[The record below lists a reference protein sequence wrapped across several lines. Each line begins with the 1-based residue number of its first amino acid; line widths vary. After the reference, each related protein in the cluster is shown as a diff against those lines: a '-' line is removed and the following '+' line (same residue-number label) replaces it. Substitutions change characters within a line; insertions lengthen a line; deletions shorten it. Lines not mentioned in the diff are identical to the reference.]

1 MIRIDHISFE
11 FAAADE
17 RFVHDLYA
25 DWDGFCRNC
34 FEKTVDECFSPLDKD
49 RVLREIELLEL
60 DLGGILE
67 EDFYREFPRRL
78 KAELLKVL
86 PSWGIPTES
95 ERKKTDA
102 SRLENL
108 LFYLEHGY
116 QKVEWDDSAFGLT
129 EELDWAVSQQALHA
143 ESIVSL
149 CMKKNHALRRLLWQT
164 SDDKALIRLYADLLS
179 TSSFGLHE
187 KRRFLAILL
196 EMKPG
201 IPVRF
206 IHEDTDDNR
215 LQGMAE
221 LLDTLSVRRI
231 METETEEHAEVDLP
245 PYWHYLYEWL
255 INYYPFNGIAIF
267 GGKGDFICHLHH
279 RLLTFIRK
287 RNYSFYLSKQELT
300 VNFLLEVFG
309 TDYYRDVLNA
319 IYDLQPHYADGSPVY
334 DGYLNRELYRIFLQL
349 SLLRLPMAGESP
361 KEKLDSGWKQTAYS
375 TDMEMV
381 AEYLNDT
388 QKSIA
393 DKRSLFRLL
402 TKEKPEILMDWLQ
415 SEAAKDNALLSVIAN
430 MVDTDLLNRLLSSVS
445 FMAMEVVD
453 QVRTYLLNHISKT
466 EWLKGISETQFNFI
480 FCKAVL
486 LWIENEHCGLSESE
500 RIEQL
505 LHQFYQEISS
515 GSNESSIKILSEKLY
530 LSEDVWKQ
538 DAGNGK
544 IRVDILKLRQILA
557 DKSIPELVKRR
568 MTALFLEQSIEN
580 EENAI
585 WLLHEHEVL
594 EYTLTLISEPVLE
607 EIIRQSVVRMNGIS
621 HITELLSLFDWLV
634 TNEQALSAY
643 LKDRT
648 SGLKVQM
655 VLWLAKVSQS
665 SIKMEGTA
673 REILYLLLMALFGK
687 ENIPV
692 VIKQIFQG
700 SIRETETR
708 NEEYDDMEAVL
719 DLLMTI
725 EAGNGNPAKVR
736 FEEWVRKTKKDS
748 DILPILLENRWNAG
762 NGFTDWLEDAT
773 ISTDGKR
780 ELLQRMVVEKVH
792 EWVGLLRR
800 QPEESKAVMFVATYL
815 SAPLLLQSVAQADF
829 RQAAVLS
836 ETIEWLQC
844 KADGIPFLTGNDRLL
859 STALSEALLF
869 FMQDRDTLGGRSLTE
884 KEVVKKF
891 LAHLYF
897 VYTGKTDFQSDA
909 EWTNLPVNL
918 AVDLEME
925 VWQDV
930 REDEF
935 ADVLLQKNISNTIF
949 SHHIVSVLEKYP
961 EKFLAWLEKDA
972 DLVLIKRIVDVS
984 DITILGQLSL
994 FLSAI
999 AGFEYPDDFRRL
1011 TGWLSSATF
1020 VVYCPVPDDF
1030 RRLTGWLSRFANDRI
1045 FTSDITRVLL
1055 LWVRE
1060 TNWKKQTPEQ
1070 MEDYFISRLFGKNVA
1085 RLPIEWITDNTLPE
1099 SVRKRMLYNHIFFRP
1114 KELLDYIRQ
1123 SVVRN
1128 TLHTDKWLEWMN
1140 TGEWLRLVASLSLS
1154 QAELLQQVMDY
1165 ILISYPVQKEHL
1177 ETALATYI
1185 IENPSEEW
1193 AYNSREEKI
1202 RSFVK
1207 SLPILQEKTE
1217 NEFKNIVNMISEKL
1231 MPEEEKNWL
1240 TGEPMS
1246 DPKIFFIDN
1255 AGLCLLSAWFLRLLS
1270 MLDYLNEARK
1280 DIKDTKS
1287 RIRAIF
1293 LLQYLTCQE
1302 EKEYRETELVFN
1314 RLLVGLPM
1322 HIPLPKRLEL
1332 TAEEKQIADS
1342 LLSAVKAYWPKM
1354 NGTSMKGF
1362 LQSFV
1367 TRTGRLEE
1375 QDEKWVLTVDDKAFD
1390 ILLDSIPWGFRQI
1403 RLPWLKKYIQ
1413 VKWHEKQEF

>member
-60 DLGGILE
+60 DLGGISE

-108 LFYLEHGY
+108 LFYLEYGY

-143 ESIVSL
+143 ESIASL

-164 SDDKALIRLYADLLS
+164 SDDKALIRLYTDLLS
-179 TSSFGLHE
+179 MSSFGLHE

-361 KEKLDSGWKQTAYS
+361 KEKQDSGWKQTAYP

-430 MVDTDLLNRLLSSVS
+430 MVDTDLLNRLLASVS

-466 EWLKGISETQFNFI
+466 EYLKGISETQFNFI

-500 RIEQL
+500 CIEQL

-607 EIIRQSVVRMNGIS
+607 EIIRQSVLRMNGIS

-648 SGLKVQM
+648 FGLKVQM

-700 SIRETETR
+700 SIRETETG

-736 FEEWVRKTKKDS
+736 FEEWVRQIKKDS
-748 DILPILLENRWNAG
+748 DVLPILLENRWSAG

-891 LAHLYF
+891 LVHLYF

-994 FLSAI
+994 FLSAV
-999 AGFEYPDDFRRL
+999 AGFEY
-1011 TGWLSSATF
+1011 
-1020 VVYCPVPDDF
+1020 PDDF

-1085 RLPIEWITDNTLPE
+1085 RLPIEWIADNTLPE

-1217 NEFKNIVNMISEKL
+1217 NELKNIVNMISEKL

-1240 TGEPMS
+1240 IGEPMS

-1293 LLQYLTCQE
+1293 LLQYLTYQE

-1342 LLSAVKAYWPKM
+1342 LLSAVKAHWPKM

-1390 ILLDSIPWGFRQI
+1390 ILLDSVPWGFRQI

-1413 VKWHEKQEF
+1413 VKWHEK

>member
-60 DLGGILE
+60 DLGGIPE

-164 SDDKALIRLYADLLS
+164 SDDKALIRLYTDLLS
-179 TSSFGLHE
+179 MSSFGLHE

-361 KEKLDSGWKQTAYS
+361 KEKLDSEWKQTAYP

-402 TKEKPEILMDWLQ
+402 TKEKPEILTDWLQ
-415 SEAAKDNALLSVIAN
+415 SEAAKDNALFSVIAN

-500 RIEQL
+500 CIEQL

-607 EIIRQSVVRMNGIS
+607 EIIRQSIVRMNGIS
-621 HITELLSLFDWLV
+621 HIAELLSLFDWLV

-648 SGLKVQM
+648 FGLKVQM

-692 VIKQIFQG
+692 VIKQILQG

-736 FEEWVRKTKKDS
+736 FEEWVRQTKKDS
-748 DILPILLENRWNAG
+748 DVLPILLENRWSAG

-909 EWTNLPVNL
+909 EWMNLPVNL

-1011 TGWLSSATF
+1011 TGWLS
-1020 VVYCPVPDDF
+1020 
-1030 RRLTGWLSRFANDRI
+1030 RFANDRI
-1045 FTSDITRVLL
+1045 FTLDITRVLL

-1085 RLPIEWITDNTLPE
+1085 RLPIEWIADNTLPE

-1207 SLPILQEKTE
+1207 SLPILQEKRE
-1217 NEFKNIVNMISEKL
+1217 NELKNIVNMISEKL

-1240 TGEPMS
+1240 IGEPMS

-1302 EKEYRETELVFN
+1302 EKEYREIELVFN

-1342 LLSAVKAYWPKM
+1342 LLSAVKAHWPKM

>member
-60 DLGGILE
+60 DLGGIPE

-164 SDDKALIRLYADLLS
+164 SDDKALIRLYTDLLS
-179 TSSFGLHE
+179 MSSFGLHE

-361 KEKLDSGWKQTAYS
+361 KEKLDSEWKQTAYP

-402 TKEKPEILMDWLQ
+402 TKEKPEILTDWLQ
-415 SEAAKDNALLSVIAN
+415 SEAAKDNALFSVIAN

-500 RIEQL
+500 CIEQL

-607 EIIRQSVVRMNGIS
+607 EIIRQSIVRMNGIS

-648 SGLKVQM
+648 FGLKVQM

-897 VYTGKTDFQSDA
+897 VYTGKTDFQSDT

-1011 TGWLSSATF
+1011 TGWLS
-1020 VVYCPVPDDF
+1020 
-1030 RRLTGWLSRFANDRI
+1030 RFANDRI

-1085 RLPIEWITDNTLPE
+1085 RLPIEWIADNTLPE

-1217 NEFKNIVNMISEKL
+1217 NELKNIVNMISEKL

-1240 TGEPMS
+1240 IGEPMS

-1293 LLQYLTCQE
+1293 LLQYLTYQE

-1342 LLSAVKAYWPKM
+1342 LLSAVKAHWPKM

-1390 ILLDSIPWGFRQI
+1390 ILLDSVPWGFRQI

-1413 VKWHEKQEF
+1413 VKWHEK

>member
-60 DLGGILE
+60 DLGGISE

-108 LFYLEHGY
+108 LFYLEYGY

-143 ESIVSL
+143 ESIASL

-164 SDDKALIRLYADLLS
+164 SDDKALIRLYTDLLS
-179 TSSFGLHE
+179 MSSFGLHE

-201 IPVRF
+201 ISVRF

-361 KEKLDSGWKQTAYS
+361 KEKQDSGWKQTAYP

-430 MVDTDLLNRLLSSVS
+430 MVDTDLLNRLLASVS

-466 EWLKGISETQFNFI
+466 EYLKGISETQFNFI

-607 EIIRQSVVRMNGIS
+607 EIIRQSVLRMNGIS

-648 SGLKVQM
+648 FGLKVQM

-1011 TGWLSSATF
+1011 TGWLS
-1020 VVYCPVPDDF
+1020 
-1030 RRLTGWLSRFANDRI
+1030 RFANDRI

-1085 RLPIEWITDNTLPE
+1085 RLPIEWIADNTLPE

-1217 NEFKNIVNMISEKL
+1217 NELKNIVNMISEKL

-1240 TGEPMS
+1240 IGEPMS

-1342 LLSAVKAYWPKM
+1342 LLSAVKAHWPKM

-1390 ILLDSIPWGFRQI
+1390 ILLDSVPWGFRQI
-1403 RLPWLKKYIQ
+1403 RLPWMKKYIQ

>member
-60 DLGGILE
+60 DLGGISE

-108 LFYLEHGY
+108 LFYLEYGY

-143 ESIVSL
+143 ESIASL

-164 SDDKALIRLYADLLS
+164 SDDKALIRLYTDLLS
-179 TSSFGLHE
+179 MSSFGLHE

-361 KEKLDSGWKQTAYS
+361 KEKLDSGWKQTAYP

-415 SEAAKDNALLSVIAN
+415 SEAAKDNALFSVIAN

-648 SGLKVQM
+648 FGLKVQM

-748 DILPILLENRWNAG
+748 DILPILLENRWSAG

-780 ELLQRMVVEKVH
+780 ELLQRMVVKKVH

-925 VWQDV
+925 VWRDV

-994 FLSAI
+994 FLSAV
-999 AGFEYPDDFRRL
+999 AGFEY
-1011 TGWLSSATF
+1011 
-1020 VVYCPVPDDF
+1020 PDDF

-1085 RLPIEWITDNTLPE
+1085 RLPIEWIADNTLPE

>member
-60 DLGGILE
+60 DLGGIPE

-143 ESIVSL
+143 ESIASL

-164 SDDKALIRLYADLLS
+164 SDDKALIRLYTDLLS
-179 TSSFGLHE
+179 MSSFGLHE

-361 KEKLDSGWKQTAYS
+361 KEKQDSGWKQTAYP

-430 MVDTDLLNRLLSSVS
+430 MVDTDLLNRLLASVS

-466 EWLKGISETQFNFI
+466 EYLKGISETQFNFI

-500 RIEQL
+500 CIEQL

-607 EIIRQSVVRMNGIS
+607 EIIRQSVLRMNGIS

-648 SGLKVQM
+648 FGLKVQM

-700 SIRETETR
+700 SIRETETG

-736 FEEWVRKTKKDS
+736 FEEWVRQIKKDS
-748 DILPILLENRWNAG
+748 DVLPILLENRWSAG

-994 FLSAI
+994 FLSAV
-999 AGFEYPDDFRRL
+999 AGFEY
-1011 TGWLSSATF
+1011 
-1020 VVYCPVPDDF
+1020 PDDF

-1085 RLPIEWITDNTLPE
+1085 RLPIEWIADNTLPE

-1240 TGEPMS
+1240 IGEPMS

-1342 LLSAVKAYWPKM
+1342 LLSAVKAHWPKM

-1390 ILLDSIPWGFRQI
+1390 ILLDSVPWGFRQI
-1403 RLPWLKKYIQ
+1403 RLPWMKKYIQ

>member
-60 DLGGILE
+60 DLGGIPE

-164 SDDKALIRLYADLLS
+164 SDDKALIRLYTDLLS
-179 TSSFGLHE
+179 MSSFGLHE

-361 KEKLDSGWKQTAYS
+361 KEKLDSGWKQTAYP

-402 TKEKPEILMDWLQ
+402 TKEKPEILTDWLQ
-415 SEAAKDNALLSVIAN
+415 SEAAKDNALFSVIAN

-500 RIEQL
+500 CIEQL

-607 EIIRQSVVRMNGIS
+607 EIIRQSIVRMNGIS
-621 HITELLSLFDWLV
+621 HIAELLSLFDWLV
-634 TNEQALSAY
+634 TNERALSAY

-648 SGLKVQM
+648 FGLKVQM

-748 DILPILLENRWNAG
+748 DVLPIQLENRWNAG

-844 KADGIPFLTGNDRLL
+844 KANGIPFLTGNDRLL

-1011 TGWLSSATF
+1011 TGWLS
-1020 VVYCPVPDDF
+1020 
-1030 RRLTGWLSRFANDRI
+1030 RFANDRI

-1085 RLPIEWITDNTLPE
+1085 RLPIEWIADNTLPE

-1240 TGEPMS
+1240 IGEPMS

-1293 LLQYLTCQE
+1293 LLQYLTYQE
-1302 EKEYRETELVFN
+1302 EKEYWETELVFN

-1342 LLSAVKAYWPKM
+1342 LLSAVKAHWPKM

>member
-60 DLGGILE
+60 DLGGISE

-129 EELDWAVSQQALHA
+129 EELDWVVSQQALHA

-164 SDDKALIRLYADLLS
+164 SDDKALIRLYTDLLS
-179 TSSFGLHE
+179 MSSFGLHE

-361 KEKLDSGWKQTAYS
+361 KEKLDSGWKQTAYP

-402 TKEKPEILMDWLQ
+402 TKEKPEILTDWLQ
-415 SEAAKDNALLSVIAN
+415 SEAAKDNALFSVIAN

-500 RIEQL
+500 CIEQL

-607 EIIRQSVVRMNGIS
+607 EIIRQSVLRMNGIS

-648 SGLKVQM
+648 FGLKVQM

-700 SIRETETR
+700 SIRETETG

-719 DLLMTI
+719 DLLTTI

-736 FEEWVRKTKKDS
+736 FEEWVRQIKKDS
-748 DILPILLENRWNAG
+748 DVLPILLENRWSAG

-884 KEVVKKF
+884 KEVVKKI

-1011 TGWLSSATF
+1011 TGWLS
-1020 VVYCPVPDDF
+1020 
-1030 RRLTGWLSRFANDRI
+1030 RFANDRI

-1085 RLPIEWITDNTLPE
+1085 RLPIEWIADNTLPE

-1231 MPEEEKNWL
+1231 MSEEEKNWL
-1240 TGEPMS
+1240 IGEPMS

-1322 HIPLPKRLEL
+1322 HIPLPKRLEQ

-1342 LLSAVKAYWPKM
+1342 LLSAVKAHWPKM

>member
-1 MIRIDHISFE
+1 MIRIEHISFE

-60 DLGGILE
+60 DLGGIPE

-143 ESIVSL
+143 ESIASL

-164 SDDKALIRLYADLLS
+164 SDDKALIRLYTDLLS
-179 TSSFGLHE
+179 MSSFGLRE

-361 KEKLDSGWKQTAYS
+361 KEKLDSGWKQTAYP

-402 TKEKPEILMDWLQ
+402 TKEKPEILTDWLQ
-415 SEAAKDNALLSVIAN
+415 SEAAKDNALFSVIAN

-500 RIEQL
+500 CIEQL

-621 HITELLSLFDWLV
+621 HIAELLSLFDWLV

-648 SGLKVQM
+648 FGLKIQM

-736 FEEWVRKTKKDS
+736 FEEWVRQIKKDS
-748 DILPILLENRWNAG
+748 DVLPILLENRWSAG

-994 FLSAI
+994 FLSAV
-999 AGFEYPDDFRRL
+999 AGFEY
-1011 TGWLSSATF
+1011 
-1020 VVYCPVPDDF
+1020 PDDF

-1085 RLPIEWITDNTLPE
+1085 RLPIEWIADNTLPE

-1217 NEFKNIVNMISEKL
+1217 NELKNIVNMISEKL

-1240 TGEPMS
+1240 IGEPMS

-1293 LLQYLTCQE
+1293 LLQYLTYQE

-1342 LLSAVKAYWPKM
+1342 LLSAVKAHWPKM

-1390 ILLDSIPWGFRQI
+1390 ILLDSVPWGFRQI

-1413 VKWHEKQEF
+1413 VKWHEK

>member
-60 DLGGILE
+60 DLGGIPE

-129 EELDWAVSQQALHA
+129 EELDWVVSQQALHA

-164 SDDKALIRLYADLLS
+164 SDDKALIRLYTDLLS
-179 TSSFGLHE
+179 MSSFGLHE

-361 KEKLDSGWKQTAYS
+361 KEKLDSGWKQTAYP

-402 TKEKPEILMDWLQ
+402 TKEKPEILTDWLQ

-500 RIEQL
+500 CIEQL

-607 EIIRQSVVRMNGIS
+607 EIIRQSIVRMNGIS
-621 HITELLSLFDWLV
+621 HIAELLSLFDWLV

-648 SGLKVQM
+648 FGLKVQM

-736 FEEWVRKTKKDS
+736 FEEWVRQTKKDS
-748 DILPILLENRWNAG
+748 DVLPILLENRWNAG

-844 KADGIPFLTGNDRLL
+844 KADRIPFLTGNDRLL

-897 VYTGKTDFQSDA
+897 VYTGKTDFQSDT

-1011 TGWLSSATF
+1011 TGWLS
-1020 VVYCPVPDDF
+1020 
-1030 RRLTGWLSRFANDRI
+1030 RFANDRI

-1085 RLPIEWITDNTLPE
+1085 RLPIEWIADNTLPE

-1293 LLQYLTCQE
+1293 LLQYLTYQE

-1342 LLSAVKAYWPKM
+1342 LLSAVKAHWSKM

-1375 QDEKWVLTVDDKAFD
+1375 QDEKWLLTVDDKTHD
-1390 ILLDSIPWGFRQI
+1390 ILLDSVPWGFRQI
-1403 RLPWLKKYIQ
+1403 CLPWLKKYIQ

>member
-49 RVLREIELLEL
+49 RVLHEIELLEL
-60 DLGGILE
+60 DLGGIPE

-179 TSSFGLHE
+179 MSSFGLHE

-267 GGKGDFICHLHH
+267 GGKGDLICHLHH

-361 KEKLDSGWKQTAYS
+361 KEKLDSGWKQTAYP

-402 TKEKPEILMDWLQ
+402 TKEKPEILTDWLQ
-415 SEAAKDNALLSVIAN
+415 SEAAKDNALFSVIAN

-500 RIEQL
+500 CIEQL

-515 GSNESSIKILSEKLY
+515 GSNEYSIKILSEKLY

-607 EIIRQSVVRMNGIS
+607 EIIRQSVLRMNGIS

-648 SGLKVQM
+648 FGLKVQM
-655 VLWLAKVSQS
+655 ILWLAKVSQS

-700 SIRETETR
+700 SIRETETG
-708 NEEYDDMEAVL
+708 NEEYDDREAVL

-736 FEEWVRKTKKDS
+736 FEEWVRQIKKDS
-748 DILPILLENRWNAG
+748 DVLPILLENRWSAG

-859 STALSEALLF
+859 STALSEALLL

-994 FLSAI
+994 FLSAV
-999 AGFEYPDDFRRL
+999 AGFEY
-1011 TGWLSSATF
+1011 
-1020 VVYCPVPDDF
+1020 PDDF

-1045 FTSDITRVLL
+1045 FASDITRVLL

-1070 MEDYFISRLFGKNVA
+1070 MEDYFISRLFGKNVT
-1085 RLPIEWITDNTLPE
+1085 RLPIEWIADNTLPE

-1217 NEFKNIVNMISEKL
+1217 NELKNIVNMISEKL

-1240 TGEPMS
+1240 IGEPMS

-1342 LLSAVKAYWPKM
+1342 LLSAVKAHWPKM

-1390 ILLDSIPWGFRQI
+1390 ILLDSVPWGFRQI
-1403 RLPWLKKYIQ
+1403 RLPWMKKYIQ

>member
-60 DLGGILE
+60 DLGGIPE

-143 ESIVSL
+143 ESIASL

-164 SDDKALIRLYADLLS
+164 SDDKALIRLYTDLLS
-179 TSSFGLHE
+179 MSSFGLHE

-361 KEKLDSGWKQTAYS
+361 KEKLDSGWKQTAYP

-402 TKEKPEILMDWLQ
+402 TKEKPEILTDWLQ

-466 EWLKGISETQFNFI
+466 EYLKGISETQFNFI

-607 EIIRQSVVRMNGIS
+607 EIIRQSVLRMNGIS

-648 SGLKVQM
+648 FGLKVQM

-700 SIRETETR
+700 SIRETETG

-736 FEEWVRKTKKDS
+736 FEEWVRQIKKDS
-748 DILPILLENRWNAG
+748 DVLPILLENRWSAG

-1011 TGWLSSATF
+1011 TGWLS
-1020 VVYCPVPDDF
+1020 
-1030 RRLTGWLSRFANDRI
+1030 RFANDRI

-1085 RLPIEWITDNTLPE
+1085 RLPIEWIADNTLPE
-1099 SVRKRMLYNHIFFRP
+1099 SVRKRMLYNHIFFQP

-1240 TGEPMS
+1240 IGEPMS

-1342 LLSAVKAYWPKM
+1342 LLSAVKAHWPKM

-1375 QDEKWVLTVDDKAFD
+1375 QDEKWVLTVDDRTYD
-1390 ILLDSIPWGFRQI
+1390 ILLDSVPWGFRQI
-1403 RLPWLKKYIQ
+1403 RLPWMKKYIQ

>member
-60 DLGGILE
+60 DLGGISE

-108 LFYLEHGY
+108 LFYLEYGY

-143 ESIVSL
+143 ESIASL

-164 SDDKALIRLYADLLS
+164 SDDKALIRLYTDLLS
-179 TSSFGLHE
+179 MSSFGLHE

-361 KEKLDSGWKQTAYS
+361 KEKLDSGWKQTAYP

-402 TKEKPEILMDWLQ
+402 TKEKPEILTDWLQ
-415 SEAAKDNALLSVIAN
+415 SEAAKDNALFSVIAN

-466 EWLKGISETQFNFI
+466 EYLKGISETQFNFI

-594 EYTLTLISEPVLE
+594 EYTLTLISESVLE
-607 EIIRQSVVRMNGIS
+607 EIIRQSIVRMNGIS
-621 HITELLSLFDWLV
+621 HIAELLSLFDWLV

-648 SGLKVQM
+648 FGLKVQM

-700 SIRETETR
+700 SIRETETG

-725 EAGNGNPAKVR
+725 KAGNGNPAKVR
-736 FEEWVRKTKKDS
+736 FEEWVRQTQKDS
-748 DILPILLENRWNAG
+748 DVLPILLENRWSAG

-897 VYTGKTDFQSDA
+897 VYTGKTDFQSDT

-994 FLSAI
+994 FLSAV
-999 AGFEYPDDFRRL
+999 AGFEY
-1011 TGWLSSATF
+1011 
-1020 VVYCPVPDDF
+1020 PDDF

-1085 RLPIEWITDNTLPE
+1085 RLPIEWIADNTLPE

-1207 SLPILQEKTE
+1207 SLPILQEKRE
-1217 NEFKNIVNMISEKL
+1217 NELKNIVNMISEKL

-1240 TGEPMS
+1240 IGEPMS

-1342 LLSAVKAYWPKM
+1342 LLSAVKAHWPKM

-1403 RLPWLKKYIQ
+1403 RLPWMKKYIQ

>member
-60 DLGGILE
+60 DLGGIPE

-143 ESIVSL
+143 ESIASL

-164 SDDKALIRLYADLLS
+164 SDDKALIRLYTDLLS
-179 TSSFGLHE
+179 MSSFGLHE

-279 RLLTFIRK
+279 RLLTFIHK

-361 KEKLDSGWKQTAYS
+361 KEKLDSGWKQTAYP

-402 TKEKPEILMDWLQ
+402 TKEKPEILTDWLQ
-415 SEAAKDNALLSVIAN
+415 SEATKDNALFSVIAN

-466 EWLKGISETQFNFI
+466 EYLKGISETQFNFI

-515 GSNESSIKILSEKLY
+515 GSNESSNKILSEKLY

-607 EIIRQSVVRMNGIS
+607 EIIRQSVLRMNGIS

-648 SGLKVQM
+648 FGLKVQM

-700 SIRETETR
+700 SIRETETG

-736 FEEWVRKTKKDS
+736 FEEWVRQTKKDS
-748 DILPILLENRWNAG
+748 DVLPILLENRWSAG

-1011 TGWLSSATF
+1011 TGWLS
-1020 VVYCPVPDDF
+1020 
-1030 RRLTGWLSRFANDRI
+1030 RFANDRI

-1085 RLPIEWITDNTLPE
+1085 RLPIEWIADNTLPE

-1217 NEFKNIVNMISEKL
+1217 NELKNIVNMISEKL

-1240 TGEPMS
+1240 IGEPMS

-1342 LLSAVKAYWPKM
+1342 LLSAVKAHWPKM

-1375 QDEKWVLTVDDKAFD
+1375 QDEKWVLTVDDKVFD

>member
-60 DLGGILE
+60 DLGGIPE

-143 ESIVSL
+143 ESIASL

-164 SDDKALIRLYADLLS
+164 SDDKALIRLYTDLLS
-179 TSSFGLHE
+179 MSSFGLHE

-361 KEKLDSGWKQTAYS
+361 KEKLDSGWKQTAYP

-402 TKEKPEILMDWLQ
+402 TKEKPEILTDWLQ
-415 SEAAKDNALLSVIAN
+415 SEAAKDNALFSVIAN

-500 RIEQL
+500 CIEQL

-648 SGLKVQM
+648 FGLKVQM

-700 SIRETETR
+700 SIRETETG

-748 DILPILLENRWNAG
+748 DILPILLENRWSAG

-897 VYTGKTDFQSDA
+897 VYTGKTDFQSDT

-1011 TGWLSSATF
+1011 TGWLS
-1020 VVYCPVPDDF
+1020 
-1030 RRLTGWLSRFANDRI
+1030 RFANDRI

-1085 RLPIEWITDNTLPE
+1085 RLPIEWIADNTLPE

-1217 NEFKNIVNMISEKL
+1217 NELKNIVNMISEKL

-1240 TGEPMS
+1240 IGEPMS

-1293 LLQYLTCQE
+1293 LLQYLTYQE

-1342 LLSAVKAYWPKM
+1342 LLSAVKAHWPKM

-1390 ILLDSIPWGFRQI
+1390 ILLDSVPWGFRQI

-1413 VKWHEKQEF
+1413 VKWHEK

>member
-60 DLGGILE
+60 DLGGIPE

-143 ESIVSL
+143 ESIASL

-164 SDDKALIRLYADLLS
+164 SDDKALIRLYTDLLS
-179 TSSFGLHE
+179 MSSFGLHE

-361 KEKLDSGWKQTAYS
+361 KEKLDSGWKQTAYP

-415 SEAAKDNALLSVIAN
+415 SEAAKDNALFSVIAN

-648 SGLKVQM
+648 FGLKVQM

-1011 TGWLSSATF
+1011 TGWLS
-1020 VVYCPVPDDF
+1020 
-1030 RRLTGWLSRFANDRI
+1030 RFANDRI

-1085 RLPIEWITDNTLPE
+1085 RLPIEWIADNTLPE

-1217 NEFKNIVNMISEKL
+1217 NELKNIVNMISEKL

-1240 TGEPMS
+1240 IGEPMS

-1302 EKEYRETELVFN
+1302 EKEYQETELVFN

-1322 HIPLPKRLEL
+1322 HISLPKRLEL

-1342 LLSAVKAYWPKM
+1342 LLSAVKAHWPKM

>member
-60 DLGGILE
+60 DLGGISE

-108 LFYLEHGY
+108 LFYLEYGY

-143 ESIVSL
+143 ESIASL

-361 KEKLDSGWKQTAYS
+361 KEKLDSGWKQTAYP

-402 TKEKPEILMDWLQ
+402 TKEKPEILTDWLQ

-500 RIEQL
+500 CIEQL

-607 EIIRQSVVRMNGIS
+607 EIIRQSIVRMNGIS
-621 HITELLSLFDWLV
+621 HIAELLSLFDWLV

-648 SGLKVQM
+648 FGLKVQM

-736 FEEWVRKTKKDS
+736 FEEWVRQTKKDS
-748 DILPILLENRWNAG
+748 DVLPILLENRWSAG

-844 KADGIPFLTGNDRLL
+844 KADRIPFLTGNDRLL

-897 VYTGKTDFQSDA
+897 VYTGKTDFQSDT

-1011 TGWLSSATF
+1011 TGWLS
-1020 VVYCPVPDDF
+1020 
-1030 RRLTGWLSRFANDRI
+1030 RFANDRI

-1085 RLPIEWITDNTLPE
+1085 RLPIEWIADNTLPE

-1293 LLQYLTCQE
+1293 LLQYLTYQE

-1342 LLSAVKAYWPKM
+1342 LLSAVKAHWSKM

>member
-60 DLGGILE
+60 DLGGISE

-129 EELDWAVSQQALHA
+129 EELDWVVSQQALHA

-164 SDDKALIRLYADLLS
+164 SDDKALIRLYTDLLS
-179 TSSFGLHE
+179 MSSFGLHE

-206 IHEDTDDNR
+206 IHEDTDANR

-361 KEKLDSGWKQTAYS
+361 KEKLDSEWKQTAYP

-402 TKEKPEILMDWLQ
+402 TKEKPEILTDWLQ
-415 SEAAKDNALLSVIAN
+415 SEAAKDNALFSVIAN

-500 RIEQL
+500 CIEQL

-607 EIIRQSVVRMNGIS
+607 EIIRQSIVRMNGIS

-648 SGLKVQM
+648 FGLKVQM

-909 EWTNLPVNL
+909 EWMNLPVNL

-1011 TGWLSSATF
+1011 TGWLS
-1020 VVYCPVPDDF
+1020 
-1030 RRLTGWLSRFANDRI
+1030 RFANDRI

-1085 RLPIEWITDNTLPE
+1085 RLPIEWIADNTLPE

-1207 SLPILQEKTE
+1207 SLPILQEKRE
-1217 NEFKNIVNMISEKL
+1217 NELKNIVNMISEKL

-1240 TGEPMS
+1240 IGEPMS

-1302 EKEYRETELVFN
+1302 EKEYREIELVFN

-1342 LLSAVKAYWPKM
+1342 LLSAVKAHWPKM

>member
-1 MIRIDHISFE
+1 MIRIEHISFE

-60 DLGGILE
+60 DLGGIPE

-164 SDDKALIRLYADLLS
+164 SDDKALIRLYTDLLS
-179 TSSFGLHE
+179 MSSFGLHE

-361 KEKLDSGWKQTAYS
+361 KEKLDSGWKQTAYP

-402 TKEKPEILMDWLQ
+402 TKEKPEILTDWLQ
-415 SEAAKDNALLSVIAN
+415 SEAAKDNALFSVIAN

-500 RIEQL
+500 CIEQL

-621 HITELLSLFDWLV
+621 HIAELLSLFDWLV

-648 SGLKVQM
+648 FGLKIQM

-736 FEEWVRKTKKDS
+736 FEEWVRQIKKDS
-748 DILPILLENRWNAG
+748 DVLPILLENRWSAG

-994 FLSAI
+994 FLSAV
-999 AGFEYPDDFRRL
+999 AGFEY
-1011 TGWLSSATF
+1011 
-1020 VVYCPVPDDF
+1020 PDDF

-1085 RLPIEWITDNTLPE
+1085 RLPIEWIADNTLPE

-1217 NEFKNIVNMISEKL
+1217 NELKNIVNMISEKL

-1240 TGEPMS
+1240 IGEPMS

-1293 LLQYLTCQE
+1293 LLQYLTYQE

-1342 LLSAVKAYWPKM
+1342 LLSAVKAHWPKM

-1390 ILLDSIPWGFRQI
+1390 ILLDSVPWGFRQI

-1413 VKWHEKQEF
+1413 VKWHEK

>member
-60 DLGGILE
+60 DLGGISE

-164 SDDKALIRLYADLLS
+164 SDDKALIRLYTDLLS
-179 TSSFGLHE
+179 MSSFGLHE

-361 KEKLDSGWKQTAYS
+361 KEKLDSEWKQTAYP

-402 TKEKPEILMDWLQ
+402 TKEKPEILTDWLQ
-415 SEAAKDNALLSVIAN
+415 SEAAKDNALFSVIAN

-500 RIEQL
+500 CIEQL

-648 SGLKVQM
+648 FGLKVQM

-700 SIRETETR
+700 SIRETETG

-748 DILPILLENRWNAG
+748 DILPILLENRWSAG

-884 KEVVKKF
+884 KEVVKKI

-897 VYTGKTDFQSDA
+897 VYTGKTDFQSDT

-1011 TGWLSSATF
+1011 TGWLS
-1020 VVYCPVPDDF
+1020 
-1030 RRLTGWLSRFANDRI
+1030 RFANDRI

-1085 RLPIEWITDNTLPE
+1085 RLPIEWIADNTLPE

-1217 NEFKNIVNMISEKL
+1217 NELKNIVNMISEKL

-1240 TGEPMS
+1240 IGEPMS

-1293 LLQYLTCQE
+1293 LLQYLTYQE

-1342 LLSAVKAYWPKM
+1342 LLSAVKAHWPKM

-1390 ILLDSIPWGFRQI
+1390 ILLDSVPWGFRQI

-1413 VKWHEKQEF
+1413 VKWHEK

>member
-34 FEKTVDECFSPLDKD
+34 FEKTVDECLSPLDKD

-60 DLGGILE
+60 DLGGIPE

-129 EELDWAVSQQALHA
+129 EELDWAVSQQALHS

-164 SDDKALIRLYADLLS
+164 SDDKALIRLYTDLLS
-179 TSSFGLHE
+179 MSSFGLHE

-196 EMKPG
+196 EMEPG

-206 IHEDTDDNR
+206 IHEDEDDNR
-215 LQGMAE
+215 LQNMAE

-361 KEKLDSGWKQTAYS
+361 KEKLDSGWKQTAYP

-402 TKEKPEILMDWLQ
+402 TKEKPEILTDWLQ
-415 SEAAKDNALLSVIAN
+415 LETVKDNALLSVIAN

-505 LHQFYQEISS
+505 LYQFYQEISS

-594 EYTLTLISEPVLE
+594 EYTLTLISQPVLE

-621 HITELLSLFDWLV
+621 NIAELLSLFDWLL

-648 SGLKVQM
+648 FGLKVQM

-665 SIKMEGTA
+665 SMKMEGTA
-673 REILYLLLMALFGK
+673 REIFYLLLMALFGK
-687 ENIPV
+687 ENIS
-692 VIKQIFQG
+692 VIVKQIFQG
-700 SIRETETR
+700 SIRETETG

-736 FEEWVRKTKKDS
+736 FEEWVRQTKKDS
-748 DILPILLENRWNAG
+748 DVLPILLENRWSAG

-994 FLSAI
+994 FLSAV
-999 AGFEYPDDFRRL
+999 AGFEY
-1011 TGWLSSATF
+1011 
-1020 VVYCPVPDDF
+1020 PDDF
-1030 RRLTGWLSRFANDRI
+1030 RRLTGWLSRFANDRV
-1045 FTSDITRVLL
+1045 FASDITRVLL

-1070 MEDYFISRLFGKNVA
+1070 MEDYFISRLFGKNLA
-1085 RLPIEWITDNTLPE
+1085 RLPIEWIADNTLPE

-1185 IENPSEEW
+1185 IENLSEEW

-1217 NEFKNIVNMISEKL
+1217 NELKNIVNMINEKL

-1240 TGEPMS
+1240 IDEPMS

-1255 AGLCLLSAWFLRLLS
+1255 AGLCLLSAWFFRLLS

-1342 LLSAVKAYWPKM
+1342 LLSAVKAHWSKM

-1367 TRTGRLEE
+1367 TRAGRLEE
-1375 QDEKWVLTVDDKAFD
+1375 QNEKWVLTVDDKTHD
-1390 ILLDSIPWGFRQI
+1390 ILLDSVPWGFRQI
-1403 RLPWLKKYIQ
+1403 RLPWMKKYIQ

>member
-60 DLGGILE
+60 DLGGISE

-164 SDDKALIRLYADLLS
+164 SDDKALIRLYTDLLS
-179 TSSFGLHE
+179 MSSFGLHE

-361 KEKLDSGWKQTAYS
+361 KEKLDSEWKQTAYP

-402 TKEKPEILMDWLQ
+402 TKEKPEILTDWLQ
-415 SEAAKDNALLSVIAN
+415 SEAAKDNALFSVIAN

-500 RIEQL
+500 CIEQL

-607 EIIRQSVVRMNGIS
+607 EIIRQSVLRMNGIS

-648 SGLKVQM
+648 FGLKVQM

-700 SIRETETR
+700 SIRETETG

-736 FEEWVRKTKKDS
+736 FEEWVRQIKKDS
-748 DILPILLENRWNAG
+748 DVLPILLENRWSAG

-897 VYTGKTDFQSDA
+897 VYTGKTDFQSDT

-1011 TGWLSSATF
+1011 TGWLS
-1020 VVYCPVPDDF
+1020 
-1030 RRLTGWLSRFANDRI
+1030 RFANDRI

-1085 RLPIEWITDNTLPE
+1085 RLPIEWIADNTLPE

-1217 NEFKNIVNMISEKL
+1217 NELKNIVNMISEKL

-1240 TGEPMS
+1240 IGEPMS

-1293 LLQYLTCQE
+1293 LLQYLTYQE

-1342 LLSAVKAYWPKM
+1342 LLSAVKAHWPKM

-1390 ILLDSIPWGFRQI
+1390 ILLDSVPWGFRQI

-1413 VKWHEKQEF
+1413 VKWHEK

>member
-60 DLGGILE
+60 DLGGIPE

-129 EELDWAVSQQALHA
+129 EELDWVVSQQALHA

-164 SDDKALIRLYADLLS
+164 SDDKALIRLYTDLLS
-179 TSSFGLHE
+179 MSSFGLHE

-361 KEKLDSGWKQTAYS
+361 KEKLDSGWKQTAYP

-402 TKEKPEILMDWLQ
+402 TKEKPEILTDWLQ

-500 RIEQL
+500 CIEQL

-607 EIIRQSVVRMNGIS
+607 EIIRQSIVRMNGIS
-621 HITELLSLFDWLV
+621 HIAELLSLFDWLV

-648 SGLKVQM
+648 FGLKVQM

-994 FLSAI
+994 FLSAV
-999 AGFEYPDDFRRL
+999 AGFEY
-1011 TGWLSSATF
+1011 
-1020 VVYCPVPDDF
+1020 PDDF

-1085 RLPIEWITDNTLPE
+1085 RLPIEWIADNTLPE

-1240 TGEPMS
+1240 IGEPMS

-1293 LLQYLTCQE
+1293 LLQYLTYQE
-1302 EKEYRETELVFN
+1302 EKEYWETELVFN

-1342 LLSAVKAYWPKM
+1342 LLSAVKAHWPKM

>member
-34 FEKTVDECFSPLDKD
+34 FEKTVDECLSPLDKD

-60 DLGGILE
+60 DLGGIPE

-361 KEKLDSGWKQTAYS
+361 KEKLDSGWKQTAYP

-402 TKEKPEILMDWLQ
+402 TKEKPEILTDWLQ
-415 SEAAKDNALLSVIAN
+415 SEAAKDNALFSVIAN

-500 RIEQL
+500 CIEQL

-621 HITELLSLFDWLV
+621 HIAELLSLFDWLV

-648 SGLKVQM
+648 FGLKIQM

-736 FEEWVRKTKKDS
+736 FEEWVRQIKKDS
-748 DILPILLENRWNAG
+748 DVLPILLENRWSAG

-994 FLSAI
+994 FLSAV
-999 AGFEYPDDFRRL
+999 AGFEY
-1011 TGWLSSATF
+1011 
-1020 VVYCPVPDDF
+1020 PDDF

-1085 RLPIEWITDNTLPE
+1085 RLPIEWIADNTLPE

-1240 TGEPMS
+1240 IGEPMS

-1293 LLQYLTCQE
+1293 LLQYLTYQE
-1302 EKEYRETELVFN
+1302 EKEYWETELVFN

-1342 LLSAVKAYWPKM
+1342 LLSAVKAHWPKM

>member
-1 MIRIDHISFE
+1 MIRIDHISLE

-49 RVLREIELLEL
+49 RVLHEIELLEL
-60 DLGGILE
+60 DLGGIPE

-143 ESIVSL
+143 ESIASL

-164 SDDKALIRLYADLLS
+164 SDDKALIRLYTDLLS
-179 TSSFGLHE
+179 MSSFGLHE

-361 KEKLDSGWKQTAYS
+361 KEKLDSGWKQTAYP

-402 TKEKPEILMDWLQ
+402 TKEKPEILTDWLQ
-415 SEAAKDNALLSVIAN
+415 SEAAKDNALFSVIAN

-466 EWLKGISETQFNFI
+466 EYLKGISETQFNFI

-515 GSNESSIKILSEKLY
+515 GSNESSNKILSEKLY

-607 EIIRQSVVRMNGIS
+607 EIIRQSVLRMNGIS

-648 SGLKVQM
+648 FGLKVQM

-700 SIRETETR
+700 SIRETETG

-736 FEEWVRKTKKDS
+736 FEEWVRQTKKDS
-748 DILPILLENRWNAG
+748 DVLPILLENRWSAG

-1011 TGWLSSATF
+1011 TGWLS
-1020 VVYCPVPDDF
+1020 
-1030 RRLTGWLSRFANDRI
+1030 RFANDRI

-1085 RLPIEWITDNTLPE
+1085 RLPIEWIADNTLPE

-1217 NEFKNIVNMISEKL
+1217 NELKNIVNMISEKL

-1240 TGEPMS
+1240 IGEPMS

-1293 LLQYLTCQE
+1293 LLQYLTYQE

-1342 LLSAVKAYWPKM
+1342 LLSAVKAHWPKM

-1390 ILLDSIPWGFRQI
+1390 ILLDSVPWGFRQI

>member
-60 DLGGILE
+60 DLGGIPE

-129 EELDWAVSQQALHA
+129 EELDWVVSQQALHA

-164 SDDKALIRLYADLLS
+164 SDDKALIRLYTDLLS
-179 TSSFGLHE
+179 MSSFGLHE

-361 KEKLDSGWKQTAYS
+361 KEKLDSGWKQTAYP

-402 TKEKPEILMDWLQ
+402 TKEKPEILTDWLQ

-500 RIEQL
+500 CIEQL

-607 EIIRQSVVRMNGIS
+607 EIIRQSIVRMNGIS
-621 HITELLSLFDWLV
+621 HIAELLSLFDWLV

-648 SGLKVQM
+648 FGLKVQM

-736 FEEWVRKTKKDS
+736 FEEWVRQTKKDS
-748 DILPILLENRWNAG
+748 DVLPILLENRWSAG

-844 KADGIPFLTGNDRLL
+844 KADRIPFLTGNDRLL

-897 VYTGKTDFQSDA
+897 VYTGKTDFQSDT

-1011 TGWLSSATF
+1011 TGWLS
-1020 VVYCPVPDDF
+1020 
-1030 RRLTGWLSRFANDRI
+1030 RFANDRI

-1085 RLPIEWITDNTLPE
+1085 RLPIEWIADNTLPE

-1293 LLQYLTCQE
+1293 LLQYLTYQE

-1342 LLSAVKAYWPKM
+1342 LLSAVKAHWSKM

-1403 RLPWLKKYIQ
+1403 CLPWLKKYIQ

>member
-430 MVDTDLLNRLLSSVS
+430 MVDTDLLNRLLFSVS

-505 LHQFYQEISS
+505 LHQFYQKISS

-994 FLSAI
+994 FLSAV
-999 AGFEYPDDFRRL
+999 AGFEY
-1011 TGWLSSATF
+1011 
-1020 VVYCPVPDDF
+1020 PDDF

-1085 RLPIEWITDNTLPE
+1085 RLPIEWIADNTLPE

-1293 LLQYLTCQE
+1293 LLQYLTYQE
-1302 EKEYRETELVFN
+1302 EKEYWETELVFN

-1342 LLSAVKAYWPKM
+1342 LLSAVKAHWPKM

-1390 ILLDSIPWGFRQI
+1390 ILLDSVPWGFRQI

>member
-60 DLGGILE
+60 DLGGIPE

-143 ESIVSL
+143 ESIASL

-164 SDDKALIRLYADLLS
+164 SDDKALIRLYTDLLS
-179 TSSFGLHE
+179 MSSFGLHE

-361 KEKLDSGWKQTAYS
+361 KEKLDSGWKQTAYP

-402 TKEKPEILMDWLQ
+402 TKEKPEILTDWLQ
-415 SEAAKDNALLSVIAN
+415 SEAAKDNALFSVIAN

-500 RIEQL
+500 CIEQL

-607 EIIRQSVVRMNGIS
+607 EIIRQSIVRMNGIS
-621 HITELLSLFDWLV
+621 HIAELLSLFDWLV

-648 SGLKVQM
+648 FGLKVQM

-692 VIKQIFQG
+692 VIKQILQG

-736 FEEWVRKTKKDS
+736 FEEWVRQTKKDS
-748 DILPILLENRWNAG
+748 DVLPILLENRWSAG

-780 ELLQRMVVEKVH
+780 ELLQRMVVKKVH

-994 FLSAI
+994 FLSAV
-999 AGFEYPDDFRRL
+999 AGFEY
-1011 TGWLSSATF
+1011 
-1020 VVYCPVPDDF
+1020 PDDF

-1085 RLPIEWITDNTLPE
+1085 RLPIEWIADNTLPE

-1240 TGEPMS
+1240 IGEPMS

-1293 LLQYLTCQE
+1293 LLQYLTYQE
-1302 EKEYRETELVFN
+1302 EKEYWETELVFN

-1342 LLSAVKAYWPKM
+1342 LLSAVKAHWPKM

>member
-60 DLGGILE
+60 DLGGISE

-164 SDDKALIRLYADLLS
+164 SDDKALIRLYTDLLS
-179 TSSFGLHE
+179 MSSFGLHE

-361 KEKLDSGWKQTAYS
+361 KEKLDSEWKQTAYP

-402 TKEKPEILMDWLQ
+402 IKEKPEILTDWLQ
-415 SEAAKDNALLSVIAN
+415 SEAAKDNALFSVIAN

-500 RIEQL
+500 CIEQL

-607 EIIRQSVVRMNGIS
+607 EIIRQSVLRMNGIS

-648 SGLKVQM
+648 FGLKVQM

-700 SIRETETR
+700 SIRETETG

-736 FEEWVRKTKKDS
+736 FEEWVRQIKKDS
-748 DILPILLENRWNAG
+748 DVLPILLENRWSAG

-897 VYTGKTDFQSDA
+897 VYTGKTDFQSDT

-1011 TGWLSSATF
+1011 TGWLS
-1020 VVYCPVPDDF
+1020 
-1030 RRLTGWLSRFANDRI
+1030 RFANDRI

-1085 RLPIEWITDNTLPE
+1085 RLPIEWIADNTLPE

-1217 NEFKNIVNMISEKL
+1217 NELKNIVNMISEKL

-1240 TGEPMS
+1240 IGEPMS

-1293 LLQYLTCQE
+1293 LLQYLTYQE

-1342 LLSAVKAYWPKM
+1342 LLSAVKAHWPKM

-1390 ILLDSIPWGFRQI
+1390 ILLDSVPWGFRQI

-1413 VKWHEKQEF
+1413 VKWHEK

>member
-60 DLGGILE
+60 DLGGIPE

-164 SDDKALIRLYADLLS
+164 SDDKALIRLYTDLLS
-179 TSSFGLHE
+179 MSSFGLHE

-361 KEKLDSGWKQTAYS
+361 KEKLDSEWKQTAYP

-402 TKEKPEILMDWLQ
+402 TKEKPEILTDWLQ
-415 SEAAKDNALLSVIAN
+415 SEAAKDNALFSVIAN

-500 RIEQL
+500 CIEQL

-607 EIIRQSVVRMNGIS
+607 EIIRQSIVRMNGIS

-648 SGLKVQM
+648 FGLKVQM

-1011 TGWLSSATF
+1011 TGWLS
-1020 VVYCPVPDDF
+1020 
-1030 RRLTGWLSRFANDRI
+1030 RFANDRI

-1085 RLPIEWITDNTLPE
+1085 RLPIEWIADNTLPE

-1154 QAELLQQVMDY
+1154 QAELLQQVMNY

-1240 TGEPMS
+1240 IGEPMS

-1342 LLSAVKAYWPKM
+1342 LLSAVKAHWPKM

-1375 QDEKWVLTVDDKAFD
+1375 QDEKWVLTVDDRTYD
-1390 ILLDSIPWGFRQI
+1390 ILLDSVPWGFRQI
-1403 RLPWLKKYIQ
+1403 RLPWMKKYIQ

>member
-60 DLGGILE
+60 DLGGISE

-164 SDDKALIRLYADLLS
+164 SDDKALIRLYTDLLS
-179 TSSFGLHE
+179 MSSFGLHE

-255 INYYPFNGIAIF
+255 ISYYPFNGIAIF

-361 KEKLDSGWKQTAYS
+361 KEKLDSEWKQTAYP

-402 TKEKPEILMDWLQ
+402 TKEKPEILTDWLQ

-500 RIEQL
+500 CIEQL

-607 EIIRQSVVRMNGIS
+607 EIIRQSVLRMNGIS

-648 SGLKVQM
+648 FGLKVQM

-700 SIRETETR
+700 SIRETETG

-736 FEEWVRKTKKDS
+736 FEEWVRQIKKDS
-748 DILPILLENRWNAG
+748 DVLPILLENRWSAG

-994 FLSAI
+994 FLSAV
-999 AGFEYPDDFRRL
+999 AGFEY
-1011 TGWLSSATF
+1011 
-1020 VVYCPVPDDF
+1020 PDDF

-1085 RLPIEWITDNTLPE
+1085 RLPIEWIADNTLPE

-1217 NEFKNIVNMISEKL
+1217 NELKNIVNMISEKL

-1240 TGEPMS
+1240 IGEPMS

-1293 LLQYLTCQE
+1293 LLQYLTYQE

-1342 LLSAVKAYWPKM
+1342 LLSAVKAHWPKM

-1390 ILLDSIPWGFRQI
+1390 ILLDSVPWGFRQI

-1413 VKWHEKQEF
+1413 VKWHEK

>member
-196 EMKPG
+196 EMKP
-201 IPVRF
+201 VRF

-361 KEKLDSGWKQTAYS
+361 KEKLDSGWKQTAYP

-402 TKEKPEILMDWLQ
+402 TKEKPEILTDWLQ
-415 SEAAKDNALLSVIAN
+415 SEAAKDNALFSVIAN

-500 RIEQL
+500 CIEQL

-621 HITELLSLFDWLV
+621 HIAELLSLFDWLV

-648 SGLKVQM
+648 FGLKIQM

-736 FEEWVRKTKKDS
+736 FEEWVRQIKKDS
-748 DILPILLENRWNAG
+748 DVLPILLENRWSAG

-994 FLSAI
+994 FLSAV
-999 AGFEYPDDFRRL
+999 AGFEY
-1011 TGWLSSATF
+1011 
-1020 VVYCPVPDDF
+1020 PDDF

-1085 RLPIEWITDNTLPE
+1085 RLPIEWIADNTLPE

-1240 TGEPMS
+1240 IGEPMS

-1293 LLQYLTCQE
+1293 LLQYLTYQE
-1302 EKEYRETELVFN
+1302 EKEYWETELVFN

-1342 LLSAVKAYWPKM
+1342 LLSAVKAHWPKM

>member
-1 MIRIDHISFE
+1 
-11 FAAADE
+11 
-17 RFVHDLYA
+17 
-25 DWDGFCRNC
+25 
-34 FEKTVDECFSPLDKD
+34 
-49 RVLREIELLEL
+49 
-60 DLGGILE
+60 
-67 EDFYREFPRRL
+67 
-78 KAELLKVL
+78 
-86 PSWGIPTES
+86 
-95 ERKKTDA
+95 
-102 SRLENL
+102 
-108 LFYLEHGY
+108 
-116 QKVEWDDSAFGLT
+116 
-129 EELDWAVSQQALHA
+129 
-143 ESIVSL
+143 
-149 CMKKNHALRRLLWQT
+149 
-164 SDDKALIRLYADLLS
+164 
-179 TSSFGLHE
+179 
-187 KRRFLAILL
+187 
-196 EMKPG
+196 
-201 IPVRF
+201 
-206 IHEDTDDNR
+206 
-215 LQGMAE
+215 
-221 LLDTLSVRRI
+221 
-231 METETEEHAEVDLP
+231 
-245 PYWHYLYEWL
+245 
-255 INYYPFNGIAIF
+255 
-267 GGKGDFICHLHH
+267 
-279 RLLTFIRK
+279 
-287 RNYSFYLSKQELT
+287 
-300 VNFLLEVFG
+300 
-309 TDYYRDVLNA
+309 
-319 IYDLQPHYADGSPVY
+319 
-334 DGYLNRELYRIFLQL
+334 
-349 SLLRLPMAGESP
+349 
-361 KEKLDSGWKQTAYS
+361 
-375 TDMEMV
+375 
-381 AEYLNDT
+381 
-388 QKSIA
+388 
-393 DKRSLFRLL
+393 
-402 TKEKPEILMDWLQ
+402 
-415 SEAAKDNALLSVIAN
+415 
-430 MVDTDLLNRLLSSVS
+430 
-445 FMAMEVVD
+445 
-453 QVRTYLLNHISKT
+453 
-466 EWLKGISETQFNFI
+466 
-480 FCKAVL
+480 
-486 LWIENEHCGLSESE
+486 
-500 RIEQL
+500 
-505 LHQFYQEISS
+505 
-515 GSNESSIKILSEKLY
+515 
-530 LSEDVWKQ
+530 
-538 DAGNGK
+538 
-544 IRVDILKLRQILA
+544 
-557 DKSIPELVKRR
+557 
-568 MTALFLEQSIEN
+568 
-580 EENAI
+580 
-585 WLLHEHEVL
+585 
-594 EYTLTLISEPVLE
+594 
-607 EIIRQSVVRMNGIS
+607 
-621 HITELLSLFDWLV
+621 
-634 TNEQALSAY
+634 
-643 LKDRT
+643 
-648 SGLKVQM
+648 
-655 VLWLAKVSQS
+655 
-665 SIKMEGTA
+665 
-673 REILYLLLMALFGK
+673 
-687 ENIPV
+687 
-692 VIKQIFQG
+692 
-700 SIRETETR
+700 
-708 NEEYDDMEAVL
+708 
-719 DLLMTI
+719 
-725 EAGNGNPAKVR
+725 
-736 FEEWVRKTKKDS
+736 
-748 DILPILLENRWNAG
+748 
-762 NGFTDWLEDAT
+762 
-773 ISTDGKR
+773 
-780 ELLQRMVVEKVH
+780 MVVEKVH

-884 KEVVKKF
+884 KEVVKKI

-1011 TGWLSSATF
+1011 TGWLS
-1020 VVYCPVPDDF
+1020 
-1030 RRLTGWLSRFANDRI
+1030 RFANDRI

-1085 RLPIEWITDNTLPE
+1085 RLPIEWIADNTLPE

-1231 MPEEEKNWL
+1231 MSEEEKNWL
-1240 TGEPMS
+1240 IGEPMS

-1322 HIPLPKRLEL
+1322 HIPLPKRLEQ

-1342 LLSAVKAYWPKM
+1342 LLSAVKAHWPKM

>member
-319 IYDLQPHYADGSPVY
+319 IYDLQPHYADGSPMY

-361 KEKLDSGWKQTAYS
+361 KEKLDSGWKQTAYP

-402 TKEKPEILMDWLQ
+402 TKEKPEILTDWLQ
-415 SEAAKDNALLSVIAN
+415 SEAAKDNALFSVIAN

-500 RIEQL
+500 CIEQL

-621 HITELLSLFDWLV
+621 HIAELLSLFDWLV

-648 SGLKVQM
+648 FGLKIQM

-736 FEEWVRKTKKDS
+736 FEEWVRQIKKDS
-748 DILPILLENRWNAG
+748 DVLPILLENRWSAG

-994 FLSAI
+994 FLSAV
-999 AGFEYPDDFRRL
+999 AGFEY
-1011 TGWLSSATF
+1011 
-1020 VVYCPVPDDF
+1020 PDDF

-1085 RLPIEWITDNTLPE
+1085 RLPIEWIADNTLPE

-1240 TGEPMS
+1240 IGEPMS

-1293 LLQYLTCQE
+1293 LLQYLTYQE
-1302 EKEYRETELVFN
+1302 EKEYWETELVFN

-1342 LLSAVKAYWPKM
+1342 LLSAVKAHWPKM

>member
-60 DLGGILE
+60 DLGGISE

-164 SDDKALIRLYADLLS
+164 SDDKALIRLYTDLLS
-179 TSSFGLHE
+179 MSSFGLHE

-361 KEKLDSGWKQTAYS
+361 KEKQDSGWKQTAYP

-430 MVDTDLLNRLLSSVS
+430 MVDTDLLNRLLASVS

-466 EWLKGISETQFNFI
+466 EYLKGISETQFNFI

-500 RIEQL
+500 CIEQL

-648 SGLKVQM
+648 FGLKVQM

-1011 TGWLSSATF
+1011 TGWLS
-1020 VVYCPVPDDF
+1020 
-1030 RRLTGWLSRFANDRI
+1030 RFANDRI

-1085 RLPIEWITDNTLPE
+1085 RLPIEWIADNTLPE

-1217 NEFKNIVNMISEKL
+1217 NELKNIVNMISEKL

-1240 TGEPMS
+1240 IGEPMS

-1293 LLQYLTCQE
+1293 LLQYLTYQE

-1342 LLSAVKAYWPKM
+1342 LLSAVKAHWPKM

-1390 ILLDSIPWGFRQI
+1390 ILLDSVPWGFRQI

-1413 VKWHEKQEF
+1413 VKWHEK

>member
-60 DLGGILE
+60 DLGGISE

-143 ESIVSL
+143 ESIASL

-164 SDDKALIRLYADLLS
+164 SDDKALIRLYTDLLS
-179 TSSFGLHE
+179 MSSFGLHE

-361 KEKLDSGWKQTAYS
+361 KEKLDSGWKQTAYP

-466 EWLKGISETQFNFI
+466 EYLKGISETQFNFI

-607 EIIRQSVVRMNGIS
+607 EIIRQSVLRMNGIS

-648 SGLKVQM
+648 FGLKVQM

-700 SIRETETR
+700 SIRETETG

-736 FEEWVRKTKKDS
+736 FEEWVRQIKKDS
-748 DILPILLENRWNAG
+748 DVLPILLENRWSAG

-884 KEVVKKF
+884 KEVVKKI

-897 VYTGKTDFQSDA
+897 VYTGKTDFQSDT

-1011 TGWLSSATF
+1011 TGWLS
-1020 VVYCPVPDDF
+1020 
-1030 RRLTGWLSRFANDRI
+1030 RFANDRI

-1085 RLPIEWITDNTLPE
+1085 RLPIEWIADNTLPE
-1099 SVRKRMLYNHIFFRP
+1099 SVRKRMLYNHIFFQP

-1217 NEFKNIVNMISEKL
+1217 NELKNIVNMISEKL

-1240 TGEPMS
+1240 IGEPMS

-1293 LLQYLTCQE
+1293 LLQYLTYQE

-1342 LLSAVKAYWPKM
+1342 LLSAVKAHWPKM

-1390 ILLDSIPWGFRQI
+1390 ILLDSVPWGFRQI

-1413 VKWHEKQEF
+1413 VKWHEK

>member
-60 DLGGILE
+60 DLGGIPE

-164 SDDKALIRLYADLLS
+164 SDDKALIRLYTDLLS
-179 TSSFGLHE
+179 MSSFGLHE

-361 KEKLDSGWKQTAYS
+361 KEKLDSEWKQTAYP

-402 TKEKPEILMDWLQ
+402 TKEKPEILTDWLQ
-415 SEAAKDNALLSVIAN
+415 SEAAKDNALFSVIAN

-500 RIEQL
+500 CIEQL

-607 EIIRQSVVRMNGIS
+607 EIIRQSIVRMNGIS

-648 SGLKVQM
+648 FGLKVQM

-748 DILPILLENRWNAG
+748 DILPILLENRWSAG

-891 LAHLYF
+891 LVHLYF

-994 FLSAI
+994 FLSAV
-999 AGFEYPDDFRRL
+999 AGFEY
-1011 TGWLSSATF
+1011 
-1020 VVYCPVPDDF
+1020 PDDF

-1085 RLPIEWITDNTLPE
+1085 RLPIEWIADNTLPE
-1099 SVRKRMLYNHIFFRP
+1099 SVRKRMLYNHIFFQP

-1240 TGEPMS
+1240 IGEPMS

-1342 LLSAVKAYWPKM
+1342 LLSAVKAHWPKM

-1375 QDEKWVLTVDDKAFD
+1375 QDEKWVLTVDDRTYD
-1390 ILLDSIPWGFRQI
+1390 ILLDSVPWGFRQI
-1403 RLPWLKKYIQ
+1403 RLPWMKKYIQ